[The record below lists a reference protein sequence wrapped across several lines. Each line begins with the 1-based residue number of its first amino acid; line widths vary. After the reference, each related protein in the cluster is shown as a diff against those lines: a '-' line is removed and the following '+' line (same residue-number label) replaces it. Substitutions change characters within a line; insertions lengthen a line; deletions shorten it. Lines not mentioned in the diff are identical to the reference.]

1 MLGETGK
8 HLTDTDLLKSI
19 VECCF
24 ELMNKSPKGS
34 LQRRV
39 IRALL
44 VKSIPKTSIL
54 RDLAVYC
61 KHPWI
66 DVDTCCTQAK
76 PDYDIMQNGTELCKA
91 EFSRKSVKDSIVEDA
106 VSFILHKE
114 QQYLGVILIVFYH
127 KQKQLSYHK

>member
-1 MLGETGK
+1 M
-8 HLTDTDLLKSI
+8 

-39 IRALL
+39 IHALL

-61 KHPWI
+61 KHPRI
-66 DVDTCCTQAK
+66 DAGSRYTQAK
-76 PDYDIMQNGTELCKA
+76 SDYDVMQNGSELCKA
-91 EFSRKSVKDSIVEDA
+91 EFSRKSVKDCIVEDA
-106 VSFILHKE
+106 VSFILDKDNIATVSWGNTD
-114 QQYLGVILIVFYH
+114 YVL
-127 KQKQLSYHK
+127 